1 MIMAS
6 VRFDQR
12 LLVSPLPSGTSFEK
26 TNEQELVFQV
36 PDGLSVNEAFESLN
50 IRLKQG
56 VVALLDGQTVDL
68 SRPLIGSEEVR
79 LLPQIAGG
87 D

>member
-6 VRFDQR
+6 VRLDQR
-12 LLVSPLPSGTSFEK
+12 LLVSPLPTGTYFKK
-26 TNEQELVFQV
+26 TSEQELVFQV
-36 PDGLSVNEAFESLN
+36 PDGLSVNKALEILN
-50 IRLKQG
+50 IRLNQG
-56 VVALLDGQTVDL
+56 VVALLDGQTIDL